1 MGEGEALE
9 EFGGFCFAS
18 SAVEREGFEDGEQVL
33 FAGESLEDGWFLGE
47 VSHTELC
54 VSVHWEA
61 GDFGVVED
69 DASGVSFDHPDG
81 HSEGCCFAC
90 AVSSEESDDLCVF
103 DFD

>member
-69 DASGVSFDHPDG
+69 DASGVS
-81 HSEGCCFAC
+81 STT
-90 AVSSEESDDLCVF
+90 VRLLNDLRSLIASRRAMGEV
-103 DFD
+103 